1 MSAPAIDLPG
11 PKAELR
17 AAFEAYERALL
28 AHDLEALDRFFLD
41 SPTTVRF
48 GVAEHHYG
56 FAAIA
61 RWRRS
66 SPPVDPRRTLEDTV
80 VTTFG
85 TAFGVASTLFRRPEE
100 PGRIGRQTQ
109 VWVRTEE
116 GWKIA
121 AAHVSTIPEPAG
133 DESG

>member
-1 MSAPAIDLPG
+1 MSPLAIDLPE
-11 PKAELR
+11 PRAELL
-17 AAFEAYERALL
+17 AAFEAYERALK
-28 AHDLEALDRFFLD
+28 AHDVEVLDRFFLP
-41 SPTTVRF
+41 SPSTVRY
-48 GVAEHHYG
+48 GVADHQYG

-66 SPPVDPRRTLEDTV
+66 SPPVDPRRTLEATV
-80 VTTFG
+80 ATTFG
-85 TAFGVASTLFRRPEE
+85 AGFGVVSTLFRRPDE

-121 AAHVSTIPEPAG
+121 AAHVSSISEPSG
-133 DESG
+133 DASR